1 MKLSLPV
8 LKLILFVLQTTG
20 KTDVNGQLMP
30 RFFEAKER
38 PLATELF
45 KKVKSEAEKSPEQEV
60 EVVLSEEEKSLLI
73 TLLEIPLAMQ
83 DSLLAEEFISLLK
96 ENNV

>member
-45 KKVKSEAEKSPEQEV
+45 KKVKSEAEKAPEQEV